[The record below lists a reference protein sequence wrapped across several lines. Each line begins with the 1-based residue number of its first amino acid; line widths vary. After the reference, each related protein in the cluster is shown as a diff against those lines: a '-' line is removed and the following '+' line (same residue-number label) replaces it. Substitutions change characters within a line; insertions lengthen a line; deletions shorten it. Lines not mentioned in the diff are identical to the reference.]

1 MKKNIILSLLAF
13 ALTILL
19 AFPAYNAA
27 GKSKPVS
34 VDFSKKFKW
43 TCQSGWQPATPHHK
57 QVVNWAKRVER
68 QSGGRLKIKV
78 HPAGAVVAPFE
89 IYDAVRTGAIQAGH
103 QWAGFWMAQDMT
115 ICLLANSPSFFDID
129 GYLAWLMAGGG
140 FDFWK
145 DVRNGEVI
153 SIFAGILPHETGMW
167 SNRELNTLKDFKGLK
182 YRGPIHNNDMLKT
195 LGVAPVFLPPGE
207 IISALRTGVVDAA
220 EFSTPATDYSIGF
233 HEVAKYYYF
242 PGIHQYVQV
251 QDLIIN
257 PKAWA
262 ELPDD
267 LKAIVVGAAHQ
278 QIAVDHSEWWMA
290 DLYAMD
296 KIRKYG
302 TKIRKFTPEI
312 QNYQVNT
319 YIANYEKYA
328 DKNPLFAKVWEHQK
342 NFLRRYYPYVEL
354 QTVEWADK
362 NKFIKSLMK

>member
-1 MKKNIILSLLAF
+1 MRRKFLFIFIALTFITMSAF
-13 ALTILL
+13 ATY
-19 AFPAYNAA
+19 AKAGDPKPA
-27 GKSKPVS
+27 S

-43 TCQSGWQPATPHHK
+43 RCQSGWQPATPHHK
-57 QVVNWAKRVER
+57 QVVNWAERVR
-68 QSGGRLKIKV
+68 IQSGGRLEITV
-78 HPAGAVVAPFE
+78 YPAGAVVAPFE
-89 IYDAVRTGAIQAGH
+89 IYDAVRTGAIDAGH

-129 GYLAWLMAGGG
+129 GYLVWLTAGGG
-140 FDFWK
+140 FEFWK
-145 DVRNGEVI
+145 EVRRDEVI
-153 SIFAGILPHETGMW
+153 TIFAGILPHETGLW
-167 SNRELNTLKDFKGLK
+167 SNRELNTLEDFKGMK

-207 IISALRTGVVDAA
+207 IISALRTGVIDAA
-220 EFSTPATDYSIGF
+220 EFSTPETDYSIGF

-262 ELPDD
+262 KLPDD
-267 LKAIVVGAAHQ
+267 LKAIVEGAAHQ
-278 QIAVDHSEWWMA
+278 QIAIDHSEWWMA
-290 DLYAMD
+290 DLDAMD

-302 TKIRKFTPEI
+302 TEIRKFSAEI

-319 YIANYEKYA
+319 YLANYEKYA
-328 DKNPLFAKVWEHQK
+328 AKNPLFKKVWEHQK
-342 NFLRRYYPYVEL
+342 AFLKRYYPYVEL

-362 NKFIKSLMK
+362 DEWEKSLR